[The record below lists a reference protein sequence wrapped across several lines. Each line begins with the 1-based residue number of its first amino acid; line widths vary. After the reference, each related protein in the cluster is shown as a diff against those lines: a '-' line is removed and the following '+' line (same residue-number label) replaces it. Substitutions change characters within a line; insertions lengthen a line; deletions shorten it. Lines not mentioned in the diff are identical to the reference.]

1 MLPGDWTGLSKG
13 FFGTNVKFFVLASF
27 PMAKAANS
35 LNCLDELTPL
45 VKMRRNRSVM
55 ALRKCDK
62 CGGELSDSS
71 QACPACGTLVPT
83 AVQTPAANA
92 KSGTRKT
99 SVKILGILAVC
110 LLLGL
115 VIVAFIAPRKGTV
128 AIPEVA
134 EIVNPDEIRTKAE
147 RGEAEAQKKLG
158 TIYATGQSVKQ
169 DYQEAARWYRQA
181 ADQGHAGAQT
191 ALGELYEAGQGVPR
205 DDAEAAKW
213 YRRAA
218 EQGHAPAQYSL
229 AILYVM
235 GKGVPHDNAEAL
247 KWYRQ
252 AADQGDALAQYNLGM
267 RYYEGNAVPPDPVEA
282 YKWLSLAAARGMP
295 DATKARDDVKRTM
308 TREQIAEGRRRTD
321 AFVAKT
327 AATRTQ

>member
-1 MLPGDWTGLSKG
+1 LKL
-13 FFGTNVKFFVLASF
+13 F
-27 PMAKAANS
+27 PAK
-35 LNCLDELTPL
+35 T
-45 VKMRRNRSVM
+45 
-55 ALRKCDK
+55 
-62 CGGELSDSS
+62 
-71 QACPACGTLVPT
+71 
-83 AVQTPAANA
+83 
-92 KSGTRKT
+92 T
-99 SVKILGILAVC
+99 SVKLLGILTVC

-115 VIVAFIAPRKGTV
+115 VMVAFLAPRKGTV

-134 EIVNPDEIRTKAE
+134 AIVNPDAIRTKAE
-147 RGEAEAQKKLG
+147 RGDAEAQKNLG
-158 TIYATGQSVKQ
+158 AIYAGGQSVKQ

-267 RYYEGNAVPPDPVEA
+267 RYYEGNAVAPDPVEA

-308 TREQIAEGRRRTD
+308 TREQIAEGRRRSD
-321 AFVAKT
+321 AFVAKKPV
-327 AATRTQ
+327 TRTQ